1 MVDTSRSRADDQ
13 TNRQFKNDV
22 VAWVIVGVIFGGVNL
37 ALWAPEI
44 WQAMHRPY

>member
-1 MVDTSRSRADDQ
+1 MIDTSRSITGDR

-22 VAWVIVGVIFGGVNL
+22 VAWTVVGLIFCGVNL

-44 WQAMHRPY
+44 WHAIH